1 MQWRKVAIPS
11 LVVTLSLTTTGCKM
25 IDLFPDTKT
34 IDYKSAGKLPPLE
47 IPPDLIQPA
56 IDERYSIPEGSSG
69 STTFSSYSSER
80 GGQQKNATTSLIP
93 ASVQNVHI
101 ERSGTQR
108 WLVIPQPPEAVWPV
122 IKEFWQELG
131 FLIKVEVPEA
141 GIMET
146 DWAENRA
153 KIPQDLIRGLLS
165 TFLDSIYSSAERDKF
180 RTRFERSESGSTEIY
195 ISHRGMDEVFVDRST
210 NRTAWQPRS
219 ADPNLEA
226 EMLTRLMMRFGVEEE
241 SARKEVAANE
251 NIITQDQ
258 AYLDKTRHGVLI
270 VSETFDRA
278 WRRIGL
284 ALDRG
289 GFTVEDR
296 DRSNGVYFVRYVSPE
311 YESRKTS
318 DDKGLLTKLAFW
330 QKSQD
335 DSRTEKFRIQVDGVG
350 ASSEVKVLTLEGA
363 PEESAAA
370 DRILKLLYEQ
380 LK

>member
-11 LVVTLSLTTTGCKM
+11 LVVTLSLTTAGCKM

-69 STTFSSYSSER
+69 STTFSSYS

-93 ASVQNVHI
+93 TSVQNVHI

-108 WLVIPQPPEAVWPV
+108 WLVIPQPPEVVWPV

-153 KIPQDLIRGLLS
+153 KIPQDIIRTFLS
-165 TFLDSIYSSAERDKF
+165 TFLDSIYSTAERDKF
-180 RTRFERSESGSTEIY
+180 RTRLERNESGSTEVY
-195 ISHRGMDEVFVDRST
+195 ISHRGMTEVLEGGNL
-210 NRTAWQPRS
+210 NRTIWQPRP

-226 EMLTRLMMRFGVEEE
+226 EMLSRLMMRFGVEEQKAKLE
-241 SARKEVAANE
+241 LTTARSSTQERAFINKEGTSLVVNE
-251 NIITQDQ
+251 
-258 AYLDKTRHGVLI
+258 A
-270 VSETFDRA
+270 FDRS
-278 WRRIGL
+278 WRRVGL
-284 ALDRG
+284 ALDRI

-296 DRSNGVYFVRYVSPE
+296 NREQGIYFVRYVNPDVD
-311 YESRKTS
+311 RKKKGADEGILSNIMFWRSS
-318 DDKGLLTKLAFW
+318 DKDGAKAAKY
-330 QKSQD
+330 
-335 DSRTEKFRIQVDGVG
+335 RIQVHNTGTNTSTVSLLNDDGTDVST
-350 ASSEVKVLTLEGA
+350 ATSS
-363 PEESAAA
+363 
-370 DRILKLLYEQ
+370 RILKLLHEQ

>member
-1 MQWRKVAIPS
+1 MKRFSK
-11 LVVTLSLTTTGCKM
+11 LFGLLLTIITSISGCHLLPENQKM
-25 IDLFPDTKT
+25 E
-34 IDYKSAGKLPPLE
+34 YKSAGKLPSLD
-47 IPPDLIQPA
+47 IPPDLNAPQA
-56 IDERYSIPEGSSG
+56 DDRYAVPDTASTGSA
-69 STTFSSYSSER
+69 TFSSYNRDRDEQPRSQGS
-80 GGQQKNATTSLIP
+80 
-93 ASVQNVHI
+93 NVLPVVKDTARI
-101 ERSGTQR
+101 ARSGTQR
-108 WLVIPQPPEAVWPV
+108 WLVVQLAPEDAWPV
-122 IKEFWQELG
+122 VKEFWQDMG
-131 FLIKVEVPEA
+131 FLLKVEAPDI

-180 RTRFERSESGSTEIY
+180 RTRFERGESGNTEIY
-195 ISHRGMDEVFVDRST
+195 ISHRGMDEVFVDRSI
-210 NRTAWQPRS
+210 NRTAWQPRA
-219 ADPNLEA
+219 ADPNVEA

-241 SARKEVAANE
+241 SARKEVIASE
-251 NIITQDQ
+251 NATTQDQ
-258 AYLDKTRHGVLI
+258 AYLDTTRHGVLI

-311 YESRKTS
+311 YESRKAS

-330 QKSQD
+330 QKSKGKD
-335 DSRTEKFRIQVDGVG
+335 DSRMEKFRIQVDGVG
-350 ASSEVKVLTLEGA
+350 ASSEVKVLTLEGT
-363 PEESAAA
+363 PEESAAV

>member
-1 MQWRKVAIPS
+1 MKRFSKLFGLLLAIIMLIS
-11 LVVTLSLTTTGCKM
+11 GCHLLPESQKM
-25 IDLFPDTKT
+25 E
-34 IDYKSAGKLPPLE
+34 YKSAGKLPPLE
-47 IPPDLIQPA
+47 IPPDLNAPQA
-56 IDERYSIPEGSSG
+56 DDRYAVPDMASTGSA
-69 STTFSSYSSER
+69 TYSSYNKDRDEQPRSQGSYVLPVAKDTAR
-80 GGQQKNATTSLIP
+80 IA
-93 ASVQNVHI
+93 
-101 ERSGTQR
+101 RSGTQR
-108 WLVIPQPPEAVWPV
+108 WLVVQLAPEDAWPV
-122 IKEFWQELG
+122 VKEFWQDMG
-131 FLIKVEVPEA
+131 FLLKVEAPDV

-330 QKSQD
+330 QKGQD

>member
-1 MQWRKVAIPS
+1 MKPS
-11 LVVTLSLTTTGCKM
+11 SKLIVLLLSATLSIPGCHLLPESQKM
-25 IDLFPDTKT
+25 E
-34 IDYKSAGKLPPLE
+34 YKSAGKLPPLE
-47 IPPDLIQPA
+47 IPPDLNAPQA
-56 IDERYSIPEGSSG
+56 DDRYAVPDMASTGSA
-69 STTFSSYSSER
+69 TFSSYNRDRDEQPRSQGSYV
-80 GGQQKNATTSLIP
+80 LP
-93 ASVQNVHI
+93 AVKDTARI
-101 ERSGTQR
+101 ARSGTQR
-108 WLVIPQPPEAVWPV
+108 WLIVQQAPEDVWPV
-122 IKEFWQELG
+122 VKEFWQDMG
-131 FLIKVEVPEA
+131 FLLKVEAPDIGV
-141 GIMET
+141 MET

-153 KIPQDLIRGLLS
+153 KIPQDIIRGLLS

-180 RTRFERSESGSTEIY
+180 RTRFERGESGNTEIY

-210 NRTAWQPRS
+210 NRTAWQPRP

-226 EMLTRLMMRFGVEEE
+226 EMLTRLMMRFGIEEE
-241 SARKEVAANE
+241 KARKEVAESE
-251 NIITQDQ
+251 NIVTQEQ

-311 YESRKTS
+311 YENRKAS

-330 QKSQD
+330 QKGKD
-335 DSRTEKFRIQVDGVG
+335 DSRTEKYRIQVDGVG
-350 ASSEVKVLTLEGA
+350 ASSEVKVLTLEGT
-363 PEESAAA
+363 PEESTAV

>member
-1 MQWRKVAIPS
+1 MKRFGKLFALLLAIIMLIS
-11 LVVTLSLTTTGCKM
+11 GCHLLPESQKM
-25 IDLFPDTKT
+25 E
-34 IDYKSAGKLPPLE
+34 YKSAGKLPPLE
-47 IPPDLIQPA
+47 IPPDLNAPQA
-56 IDERYSIPEGSSG
+56 DDRYAVPDMASTGSA
-69 STTFSSYSSER
+69 TYSSYNRDRDE
-80 GGQQKNATTSLIP
+80 QQPRSQGSYVLPVVKDTARI
-93 ASVQNVHI
+93 A
-101 ERSGTQR
+101 RSGTQR
-108 WLVIPQPPEAVWPV
+108 WLVVQLAPEDVWSV
-122 IKEFWQELG
+122 VKEFWQDMG
-131 FLIKVEVPEA
+131 FLLKVEAPDV

-180 RTRFERSESGSTEIY
+180 RTRFERSESGNTEIY

-210 NRTAWQPRS
+210 NRTAWQPRP
-219 ADPNLEA
+219 ADPNIEA

-258 AYLDKTRHGVLI
+258 AYLDKTRYGVLI

-350 ASSEVKVLTLEGA
+350 ASSEVKVLTLEGT